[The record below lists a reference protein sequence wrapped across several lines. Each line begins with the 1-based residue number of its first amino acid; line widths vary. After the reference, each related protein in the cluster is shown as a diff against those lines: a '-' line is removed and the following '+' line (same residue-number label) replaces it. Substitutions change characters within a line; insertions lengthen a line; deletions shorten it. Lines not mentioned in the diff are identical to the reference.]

1 MELAKLG
8 YTQKWI
14 DYKFL
19 THKAFKEQLA
29 EFELAEYESG
39 ELLRFDTFM
48 LWIEKKKKF
57 TKVLIDQLLELAKE
71 DEDELMAGT
80 VIRELFSSP
89 LLTPAQFEYMRSI
102 LPSFGEWT
110 AKMIKREVLNRRIE
124 SESITSEI
132 YHEALEYKQEFDDN
146 RPLIN
151 IIRKTDNQEILA
163 DFEENGCGKRVRTM
177 AQKRI
182 NQLKRQNEAHS
193 R

>member
-19 THKAFKEQLA
+19 TQKAFKEQLA

-48 LWIEKKKKF
+48 VWIEKKKKF
-57 TKVLIDQLLELAKE
+57 TQVQIDQLLELAKE
-71 DEDELMAGT
+71 DEDEIMAGS

-89 LLTPAQFEYMRSI
+89 FLTAGQFGYLCTI
-102 LPSFGEWT
+102 LPSFGDWT
-110 AKMIKREVLNRRIE
+110 TKMIKREVLNRRIE
-124 SESITSEI
+124 NEPITSDV
-132 YHEALEYKQEFDDN
+132 YHEALDYKQEFDDN

-177 AQKRI
+177 AQKRL
-182 NQLKRQNEAHS
+182 NQLKRLG
-193 R
+193 